1 MKTGRKTLYPVLLA
15 IVISAILFSC
25 SQNRQ
30 GFKWNRSTS
39 NFEIIEMEKP
49 RRSMMGAFFDYFMG
63 GGKRFPSKQ
72 PGPFSTDLDKLKE
85 SLKQD
90 LSITWLGHS
99 TVLIGIEGKVFL
111 TDPVWSRRCSPVS
124 FLGPKRF
131 FDVPMKL
138 KDLPKI
144 DAILISHDHYDHLDK
159 DTILYLAE
167 NTETLFYM
175 PSGVGDH
182 LRQWGI
188 PEKRIREFK
197 WWDEIKLDENHSLAM
212 TPSRH
217 FSGRTPFDRN
227 RTLWASW
234 VIMAKEKRIFFGGDS
249 GMFPGF
255 QAIGEKYGP
264 FDLTMLEIGAFD
276 QAWGD
281 IHLGPEN
288 AIIAHEMLKGKVMMP
303 IHWGTF
309 NLALHDWD
317 EPIESLITKASAEG
331 TDLFIPYPGKAYVN
345 PSTPLYSMWWR
356 ESGDYKADIS
366 KSIMQPETS
375 N

>member
-1 MKTGRKTLYPVLLA
+1 ML
-15 IVISAILFSC
+15 VISAIILSC
-25 SQNRQ
+25 SHNHNRQ
-30 GFKWNRSTS
+30 GFKWDKSS
-39 NFEIIEMEKP
+39 SKFEIIEMEKP
-49 RRSMMGAFFDYFMG
+49 RRSMLSAAFDYFMG
-63 GGKRFPSKQ
+63 RGNRFPPKP
-72 PGPFSTDLDKLKE
+72 PGPFSTDLDRLKE
-85 SLKQD
+85 SLTKN

-111 TDPVWSRRCSPVS
+111 TDPVWSKRCSPVS
-124 FLGPKRF
+124 FMGPKRF

-144 DAILISHDHYDHLDK
+144 DAVLISHDHYDHLDK

-167 NTETLFYM
+167 NMDTLFYM

-182 LRQWGI
+182 LRQWGV

-197 WWDEIKLDENHSLAM
+197 WWDEIKMDENHSLAM

-234 VIMAKEKRIFFGGDS
+234 VIMAKEKRVFFGGDS

-276 QAWGD
+276 NAWGD

-288 AIIAHEMLKGKVMMP
+288 AIIAHEMLKGKTMMP

-317 EPIESLITKASAEG
+317 EPIETLMTNASAAG
-331 TDLFIPYPGKAYVN
+331 ADLFIPYPGKAYIN
-345 PSTPLYSMWWR
+345 PSAPLYSMWWR
-356 ESGDYKADIS
+356 DSGEYKAELS
-366 KSIMQPETS
+366 EKTAEAEAS